1 MEATMTTREFNKNIY
16 AKVYGV
22 NEQGERIN
30 TLVGL
35 GTLRQMF
42 GEFADK
48 FLAKFYECGLDKKQ
62 FKLRSKT
69 YSVTFYAR

>member
-1 MEATMTTREFNKNIY
+1 MTTTMTTREFNANYY

-22 NEQGERIN
+22 NEEGKRIN

-35 GTLRQMF
+35 GTLRKMF

-48 FLAKFYECGLDKKQ
+48 FLEKFDECGLDKKQ

-69 YSVTFYAR
+69 YSVTFYVR